1 MKKIIIAI
9 LLLIPIL
16 VILTIDASGKL
27 IASALV
33 DIPAES
39 VVIKRGGK
47 ALASDEINL
56 EDYVGTGKTY
66 SLFSEVFPGI
76 ATDEMKWVSSDPS
89 VAEIKASET
98 RKNAADIVFKDYGSV
113 DITCTSEKN
122 ESISARMTLY
132 IGGMI
137 PGRISILDYEGAEYS
152 EISLPKFGVMPL
164 FAEVKPSSSV
174 RSEKV
179 VWSSSDES
187 VAKVDDNGVLKGVA
201 AGNCVLTASVTG
213 NKKTVKKEVAVSV
226 SGTALL
232 KESVVYSAS
241 NSLDVSPYLSYSG
254 SEVEGGSIVNLSGVG
269 SFGEKKVK
277 VSYQGKDEIL
287 TVVKVDSERT
297 LLIENLAFLKAGAL
311 SSFLALGTS
320 NVRLKAF
327 ALDGSNPEIT
337 FASSSESVI
346 RFDQTGRMFAVGSG
360 EAVIRAEAAGYASE
374 TFVVRVTSPV
384 EDFRLSESVFADKV
398 GLMQERVFGNITY
411 SGGVYSKTFTLS
423 VVSTFPAGVGI
434 EAFTFESANPD
445 IARVDDRGVITFAD
459 DVEGKEVTITATAY
473 NQEGRAVRNSYTF
486 RLVNGVNVGVG
497 YEKAHFDRA
506 ADETPDFTPYF
517 DFKTVCYG
525 GRAKAVVLHTDIY
538 YPSRDAGGEAILN
551 ANLSFY
557 GNGKKLDGQYYVSSV
572 EDVDVLLLWELDK
585 FTDMP
590 EKLDVGVYNL
600 NFQATQPTTDDS
612 QAAFEELSKSGGG
625 ALTVKGA
632 YPEGNHDATFVVK
645 GCLFQYA
652 YSHVNLANGS
662 VTIDGCI
669 FRNNPACGVVLQQ
682 STNAVANLK
691 LKNCIFSN
699 TIAPVGIACSNF
711 DDILDRFSG
720 KEGSDAPIRFGKLEI
735 EGQLYIYNWKK
746 LEEVQMNLLPQNLD
760 DPRANT
766 LVKSFNGVL
775 AKIIQQSFMKSSQE
789 NLYVDK
795 DGEKWLNFSFLVI
808 GIWADMNP
816 SFNEPA
822 TDGMEIRFNP
832 KKYLAL
838 EVMAHKAPAISS
850 GLMRIAK
857 SIGVDLEKNKTYHI
871 NCKDETGKWNTLPGE
886 TYTIGKATY
895 DRLNGVGA

>member
-47 ALASDEINL
+47 ALASDEIDL
-56 EDYVGTGKTY
+56 EDYLGTGKIY

-89 VAEIKASET
+89 VAEVKTSET
-98 RKNAADIVFKDYGSV
+98 RKNAADILFKDYGSV

-132 IGGMI
+132 VGGKI
-137 PGRISILDYEGAEYS
+137 PGRISVRDYQGAEYE

-174 RSEKV
+174 RSEKI
-179 VWSSSDES
+179 VWTSSDES

-201 AGNCVLTASVTG
+201 AGNCVLTASVTA
-213 NKKTVKKEVAVSV
+213 NKTTVRKEVAVSV
-226 SGTALL
+226 SGSALL
-232 KESVVYSAS
+232 KESVVYAAS
-241 NSLDVSPYLSYSG
+241 DSFDVSPYLAYSG
-254 SEVEGGSIVNLSGVG
+254 SEVEGGSVVGLSGVA

-277 VSYQGKDEIL
+277 VSYQGREEIL
-287 TVVKVDSERT
+287 TVVKVDSAKT

-327 ALDGSNPEIT
+327 ALDGSSPEIS
-337 FASSSESVI
+337 FVSSDESVV

-360 EAVIRAEAAGYASE
+360 EAEIGAAAEGYAAE
-374 TFVVRVTSPV
+374 KIVIRVTSPV
-384 EDFRLSESVFADKV
+384 EDFRLSETVFADSV
-398 GLMQERVFGNITY
+398 GLMQERVFGNTTY
-411 SGGVYSKTFTLS
+411 SNGVYSKTFPLS

-434 EAFTFESANPD
+434 EAFSFESTNPE
-445 IARVDDRGVITFAD
+445 IARVDERGVITFAD

-497 YEKAHFDRA
+497 YERAHFDREA
-506 ADETPDFTPYF
+506 NETPDFAPYF

-538 YPSRDAGGEAILN
+538 YPSKEAGGETILN

-557 GNGKKLDGQYYVSSV
+557 GNGKKLDGQYLVNSV
-572 EDVDVLLLWELDK
+572 EDEDVLLLWDFSK
-585 FTDMP
+585 ISNMP
-590 EKLDVGVYNL
+590 EKLSVSIFNL

-612 QAAFEELSKSGGG
+612 QSAFEELSKKGGG
-625 ALTVKGA
+625 AFTVKGA
-632 YPEGNHDATFVVK
+632 YPEGDHDATFIIK

-699 TIAPVGIACSNF
+699 TIAPVGIACGNF

-760 DPRANT
+760 DPRANS

-775 AKIIQQSFMKSSQE
+775 AKVIQQSFMKSSQE
-789 NLYVDK
+789 NLYEDK

-808 GIWADMNP
+808 GIWADMMP
-816 SFNEPA
+816 SFNGAPE
-822 TDGMEIRFNP
+822 TEGLQISFDP

-838 EVMAHKAPAISS
+838 EVMAYKAPAISS
-850 GLMRIAK
+850 GLMTIAK
-857 SIGVDLEKNKTYHI
+857 SIGVDLERNKTYHI
-871 NCKDETGKWNTLPGE
+871 NCKDEAGKWNTVPGE
-886 TYTIGKATY
+886 TYTIGKSTY
-895 DRLNGVGA
+895 DRLNGRS